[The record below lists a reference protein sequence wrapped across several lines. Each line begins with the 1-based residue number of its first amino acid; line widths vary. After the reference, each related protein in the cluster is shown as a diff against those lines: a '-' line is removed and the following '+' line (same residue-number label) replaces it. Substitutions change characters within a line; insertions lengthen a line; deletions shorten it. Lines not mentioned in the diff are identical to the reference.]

1 MYDGVALIRRAVWED
16 SHAEGTGTLHGHC
29 GPSKPRPAIE
39 ADSRGGE
46 NERSSNSCETTK
58 PQAQVAGLS
67 SLSDTLASMPTLQV
81 RTPAG
86 QTRSP
91 LYMEQILSSLHQAGR
106 WRTPLELRLGCS
118 ENETRLLAKMP
129 ESLRPLFQS
138 QIFAA
143 YPDCQILEQ
152 ETKEL
157 PGNRRILTTE
167 ARLTA
172 DLFTIKRY
180 PEFEDPLNKTTAD
193 PLSSLLLTLHEVCK
207 WGLQPCFR
215 ILIRPASHALLH
227 RLERVYHRSITI
239 FSSFTPRWF
248 VRAVRW
254 ACSDYYTKRFLSRM
268 LAWIFPARAA
278 EVQQGI
284 HASRHHDRED
294 AWSAARDK
302 LQRQL
307 YETRLIL
314 EIEVPKEKMTLAKE
328 ALLALGGTLGLF
340 QRFPITRFLFGPM
353 RRRRRTSNRFGAKGF
368 VLSAEEIATLW
379 HPPSQSVLAPRL
391 QSVEWRELEPPIN
404 LPKVQERDVA
414 ILGKTSFR
422 GQHRTFGIRP
432 SDRLRHIA
440 LLGKTGMGKTT
451 LLRHLVESDLKQG
464 KGFCLIDPHGDLLEE
479 VLHSIPSYRTN
490 DVILFDAADALH
502 PLAFNLLDCPRP
514 EQKPLVVSGIIG
526 AFKKMFGEFWG
537 PRLEYLF
544 RNTLLALIDC
554 PNTTLLSVQRFL
566 IDSMYRKSVLAHC
579 TDPGVRDF
587 WELEYTRMPLKL
599 QAEAISP
606 IQNKV
611 GQFTLSP
618 QLRNI
623 IGQPKSALH
632 MRKIM
637 DEGNVLL
644 VNLSK
649 GRLGED
655 ASSLLGS
662 LLITHLQMAALSRA
676 DQPEA
681 ARREFYLYVDE
692 FQNFATDSFATILS
706 EARKYKLGLTVAN
719 QYLAQLSDSTLH
731 ALFGNVGSLV
741 CFQCGA
747 KDAELLSEQMGGK
760 VSPQELMRLP
770 KFHAYTRLL
779 IDGHPSSPF
788 SMSTITPKN
797 TIEQD
802 RAGIVRRVSQ
812 RRYAQSRAST

>member
-1 MYDGVALIRRAVWED
+1 
-16 SHAEGTGTLHGHC
+16 
-29 GPSKPRPAIE
+29 
-39 ADSRGGE
+39 
-46 NERSSNSCETTK
+46 
-58 PQAQVAGLS
+58 
-67 SLSDTLASMPTLQV
+67 MPTLQV

-91 LYMEQILSSLHQAGR
+91 LYMEQILSSLHQAGH

-118 ENETRLLAKMP
+118 ENGARLQAKMP
-129 ESLRPLFQS
+129 EALRPLFQS
-138 QIFAA
+138 QLYAA
-143 YPDCQILEQ
+143 YPDCQILE
-152 ETKEL
+152 ELTREL
-157 PGNRRILTTE
+157 PEENHVLTSE
-167 ARLTA
+167 VRLSA

-193 PLSSLLLTLHEVCK
+193 PLASLLLTLHEVCK
-207 WGLQPCFR
+207 WGLHPCFR
-215 ILIRPASHALLH
+215 IVIRPASHALLH
-227 RLERVYHRSITI
+227 RFERIYHRSITI

-254 ACSDYYTKRFLSRM
+254 ACSDEYMKRFLSRM
-268 LAWIFPARAA
+268 LAWIFPVRSGEKHQAT
-278 EVQQGI
+278 
-284 HASRHHDRED
+284 HASRRHDRED
-294 AWSAARDK
+294 AWSAAKDK

-328 ALLALGGTLGLF
+328 ALRALGGTLGLF
-340 QRFPITRFLFGPM
+340 QRFPVSRFLFGPV
-353 RRRRRTSNRFGAKGF
+353 RRQRRTSNRFGSNGF

-379 HPPSQSVLAPRL
+379 HPPSQSVLAPKL
-391 QSVEWRELEPPIN
+391 QGVEWRELEPPRN
-404 LPKVQERDVA
+404 LPREPGIA
-414 ILGKTSFR
+414 MLGKSCFR
-422 GQHRTFGIRP
+422 GQRRSFGIRP
-432 SDRLRHIA
+432 VDRLRHLA

-451 LLRHLVESDLKQG
+451 LLRQLVESDLKQG
-464 KGFCLIDPHGDLLEE
+464 KGLCLIDPHGDLVEE
-479 VLHSIPSYRTN
+479 VLNAVPSYRTN
-490 DVILFDAADALH
+490 DTILFDAADSLH
-502 PLAFNLLDCPRP
+502 PMAFNLLDCPRP

-537 PRLEYLF
+537 PRLEYIF

-566 IDSMYRKSVLAHC
+566 IDSSYRKFVLSHC
-579 TDPGVRDF
+579 TDASVRDY
-587 WELEYTRMPLKL
+587 WEMEYTRMPLKL

-632 MRKIM
+632 MREIM
-637 DEGNVLL
+637 DEGKVLL

-662 LLITHLQMAALSRA
+662 LLITHIQMAALSRA
-676 DQPEA
+676 DQSEYE
-681 ARREFYLYVDE
+681 RKDFHLYVDE

-719 QYLAQLSDSTLH
+719 QYLAQLSEGTLH
-731 ALFGNVGSLV
+731 ALFGNVGSMV

-747 KDAELLSEQMGGK
+747 KDAELLSEQLGGE
-760 VSPQELMRLP
+760 VNPQELMRLP

-779 IDGHPSSPF
+779 IDGHPSRPF
-788 SMSTITPKN
+788 SMSTMAPKKAL
-797 TIEQD
+797 EQD
-802 RAGIVRRVSQ
+802 RAEIVRKVSR
-812 RRYAQSRAST
+812 RRYTHS